1 MTISRLRFSM
11 PVLMMLAMESGSAMY
26 NAADI
31 IYLMEHNPPRAADVL
46 LEIDPSRVHVGNPK
60 DFSGEERLLAET
72 VNFMK
77 EKKKSQCEI
86 FLEGA
91 KFLQKKKKEGAS
103 KVTVSAVLDYLS
115 GKNINVD
122 KNTFPDEFRD
132 YVEYL
137 NDYYPEDK
145 TDDLPVPMKRTTEDV
160 VAEYLN
166 DYNIAS
172 LPEGTDEEIET
183 AKTKLSEVVTI
194 LNNKAAASEEATVP
208 ATTDDVK
215 SKVVFTFEELG
226 TFVSYMQKEKEVS
239 DKIKVEMTDLE
250 KLEVEV
256 EEYYDSGRKVGDI
269 DKIRA
274 YALAK
279 YFKELDESDGLDEG
293 EKVTSDKVKKKVVG
307 LSESE
312 LTYYDLIDFV
322 KYLNEEKGEGLK
334 VQLERTEDE
343 KISDGVN
350 NYIDKYVDEDI
361 ANKIKPILEVTVV
374 PVLKIGGT
382 KVIVAAIT
390 AAALVGVTLYFDD
403 LVNLIECLI
412 DEGVS
417 GISEPGDDERIA
429 YEVNEYY
436 KATQVGDLTVDQAY
450 DLAMYMRGR
459 TSETTITSESVK
471 TAVPSLEGRTLSY
484 DDLTAFVTHLNAKE
498 EEAQKE
504 ALKVTV
510 KRTTKE
516 NAGEY
521 LKVKDIAS
529 LPEGTDEEIET
540 AKTKLSEVVTILN
553 NKAEASQ
560 DEEVP
565 ATTDDVKSKVV
576 FTFEELSEFVEYM
589 QDEKVGEVSDKI
601 KVEMTYK
608 EAVTDKISK
617 YEGAV
622 WGLTPAEAYAI
633 VEYLNGLPN
642 NSTVNSDD
650 VEEELK
656 TKLGKDVD
664 IKFADL
670 NAFVEYLKD
679 DLTNKTL
686 TVVKTD
692 SEKIDYAV
700 DTYIS
705 EYLPENSITG
715 LPISTDAEKADTKT
729 KLEAIVAYMENPGKD
744 SITSDDVKSNVEGL
758 SGSTINYK
766 DLEQLKT
773 YLHDQGKDLGVT
785 IERTIDEKIDD
796 AVAAYMSN
804 HQVAGQT
811 EQVLKEIVKYLKDQ
825 GSATIDRD
833 DVKNYLVT
841 AGKIP
846 SADALTLGY
855 QNLLDLKACSV
866 AEDIE
871 LTVNIV
877 KTREEMS
884 DDERIRDEIDEY
896 LDDHTIED
904 LPTDRE
910 EAKDLLFGVVEYL
923 KSLGEPAIV
932 KTSDIYE
939 HEAVTFTYLE
949 LREFVNY
956 LKGINE
962 IPSGI
967 EVKRT
972 TAENVAEYLKDTNHT
987 VNGEHKEDE
996 ATKTALCAA
1005 ITILNNKAKASQ
1017 EAEVVATTDD
1027 VKTTVPLTFEELCD
1041 FIEYMQQAEVAEVS
1055 DKIKVEMTTAERIRV
1070 EVDEYYTE
1078 SHHVGDL
1085 TVDQAYALAMYMRRL
1100 TSETTIT
1107 SDSVKEYVDDLSETT
1122 FTYDDLDT
1130 FVDYLNTKEAAV
1142 GKEALKVTV
1151 KRTTKENAGEYLKV
1165 KNIASLPETTA
1176 EEIETAKTK
1185 LSEVVTILNNK
1196 AAASEEATVPATT
1209 DDVKNKVVFTFEEL
1223 GEFVDYMQKVPEKEV
1238 SEKIKVE
1245 MTYKE
1250 AVTDKI
1256 SKYAGV
1262 VWGLSAAE
1270 AYAIV
1275 EFLNRQDEGAKVN
1288 SDQVEAELKTK
1299 LGKDVDIKFSELNAF
1314 VEYLNGDLEK
1324 TITVV
1329 KTDAEKIDSAIAA
1342 YYPSHKIS
1350 GLSDDDA
1357 KAALVEIAKHL
1368 NTLPPNWKTKSSTI
1382 MEELQ
1387 NAGKIPSTVNLTYDD
1402 MVAYIEALDDQ
1413 TYFEN
1418 KPMIVEEELTLRQR
1432 IDALLLPETPESK
1445 LDGVAYDSYR
1455 LDSLLT
1461 KDGAID
1467 ASDVKNTWADAI
1479 TESFMPALSDANS
1492 SILKQDSSIP
1502 TTLSAAA
1509 EAETQSRIAT
1519 TTDGSIPTSLKTDIE
1534 NYVDALYEAETDD
1547 MNTALN
1553 SILSSN
1559 NTLSALNTTE
1569 SRSTINSKIL
1579 TDVTANGDAMNAKTN
1594 SIYADLPEIVEAIRR
1609 YAATY
1614 HLTESAQVDQIMS
1627 KYPSTEA
1634 RVIIREYL
1642 ANKIFTESDAN
1653 AKGYLKQYLKDEYVM
1668 DSDASYAPSGAINT
1682 IYTNIK
1688 TGSTAS
1694 DVTSRLDKINNG
1706 IIPVLNN
1713 NYIRAFADTEA
1724 KTTDETAYGIL
1735 RDSILIAFWNKSYEG
1750 TDLSTDGHRR
1760 EYVYTKTYSSN
1771 GYGYG
1776 HYCCIPPEKGD
1787 LVKNYLAL
1795 GDRSGVLS
1803 VIDSYIPLSYRGNDD
1818 FKNSLCDYLFTAYE
1832 KSSDM
1837 SVING
1842 SIAHI
1847 LIYNIGVS
1855 PHVWVPS
1862 IDLRDAR
1869 QSWFDYLGKT
1879 WNNTVVPSQ
1888 DSITTKIQN
1897 ALKNLG
1903 SGKTLK
1909 AGLKSQLDVSGTSA
1923 LVNDENEYPVA
1934 NGTSEIDKKYNYTDD
1949 FDNKE
1954 KVNILD
1960 YTYDKLIGD
1969 VRAIDAKTAYEV
1981 LKAQANATNNAAIDS
1996 LVSSDLREAL
2006 RSAIAEVT
2014 TPADVEN
2021 AASQVLSSE
2030 IASKEESTSDAV
2042 KDKYAKIYRS
2052 VNIDEN
2058 TVALEGVTDAVSV
2071 NAAFDQAIFGTMNGY
2086 LSPNGTAGI
2095 FEGVEGGVTGFIDA
2109 IYGTDAAAKAAAV
2122 RKVAMNWIT
2131 ARGEEFEAAKI
2142 AEMLNDIKETRNPSD
2157 RLKYQIEAYLS
2168 SHDIASLP
2176 VEDDAA
2182 KAKLVQVVEYLQGLD
2197 ENATVQTDDIT
2208 VVSFTFPELKAFVD
2222 YFKGKEGIPSTISA
2236 VKTEEQKLD
2245 SAVADYMKNHS
2256 IAGQTEAVIRGIVAY
2271 LENPDKD
2278 PINSDDV
2285 KNHLADQHIIADK
2298 DALTLDYQNLI
2309 DLKDCLA
2316 AQDRSVSTNIE
2327 RTTEERVRY
2336 EVDEYLQPTNPGAEA
2351 HTIGDLTRDQAFD
2364 LAMYLKGLENK
2375 TVTGEVV
2382 LDAMPSLSGKTL
2394 PYEDLKAFVEYLT
2407 DLEGLTVTV
2416 VRNESDLR
2424 DEINT
2429 ILASN
2434 FRPDSVADGVAFD
2447 DTVFDEL
2454 IGGTEEVSG
2463 ADVENILLAKTASN
2477 VFSANADWWKQDA
2490 SAVSDAAS
2498 LDSQITAVFPN
2509 SVLASEGDDGYD
2521 TLQTGIQSFVDAYN
2535 SSTAATAGNTEL
2547 SNILTES
2554 NKLSALNLTSTRST
2568 IKTSLESSETVNSKV
2583 NAFHNALQTSARGVR
2598 DYALA
2603 YVMEDAES
2611 RQDLLDY
2618 TSSYIQS
2625 NINSIIATK
2634 RANYATKIVNNKAS
2648 GNVGV
2653 AKKYIRSYLK
2663 LSEFYRSPDDDKVS
2677 RWSLDMPGAIYEKIG
2692 SSGTNESRVNEAIK
2706 DAWGQI
2712 YVRFV
2717 KNTTDEGKRVMELL
2731 DDFDT
2736 YNKQYGSSGPY
2747 WQIKLDAFYNY
2758 VHPLIYCNSSTIQQI
2773 KNLVDAGNDTQD
2785 NIGTL
2790 VETMLPTDIRTGTRF
2805 ADVGIAFKGYFYNGV
2820 ATSGPLNGL
2829 KGQSEDVFIERY
2841 KLILRYTGLDTYSW
2855 RQDMGSFLWA
2865 NQLVLGAFAGTTVP
2879 ESFSDAQK
2887 TRIQNYIATKG
2898 DKTTKISA
2906 LKTLLSDSSSSLTGD
2921 NHLVCLARLK
2931 ASDYNWSA
2939 RNESGAWYLAP
2950 GDKYDS
2956 TDKSVTTIN
2965 YTYGNIKTPLDE
2977 IDKSATYTA
2986 LGDAVKTTR
2995 TNALKTGE
3003 ILDNSL
3009 ANGVVNNTLGVVDSA
3024 AVRDAIYS
3032 TLAANISDS
3041 AVQEGFTKMYRGR
3054 QLGTHTISGDTQ
3066 SDVRNSVDSQIA
3078 AGIMRYLG
3086 RDMILS
3092 DYQKSAL
3099 VTAVDAAV
3107 GESSADQQSA
3117 IENYLHFSASK
3128 AAKIAAILNE
3138 LRMAVKDKD

>member
-91 KFLQKKKKEGAS
+91 KFLQQKKNEGVKE
-103 KVTVSAVLDYLS
+103 VTDSAVLDYLS

-145 TDDLPVPMKRTTEDV
+145 ADDLPVPMNKDV
-160 VAEYLN
+160 EERIKGEISEYV
-166 DYNIAS
+166 
-172 LPEGTDEEIET
+172 DEPH
-183 AKTKLSEVVTI
+183 TI
-194 LNNKAAASEEATVP
+194 GDLTPEEAKEALYEIVIYLKEKDRHGSKEVTSDDIKDDLDIKITFDELDEFVKEFQEKGEISS
-208 ATTDDVK
+208 AIKVEMTEKERIYDEVEKYTRTIGNFTDDEAYELVK
-215 SKVVFTFEELG
+215 YLKGSGITEVTSKKVLEDLKG
-226 TFVSYMQKEKEVS
+226 TTPPKISAEATINYKQLDDFVKYLQSEAVQEIPNT
-239 DKIKVEMTDLE
+239 IKVEMTDAE
-250 KLEVEV
+250 RIRVEV
-256 EEYYDSGRKVGDI
+256 DEYYS
-269 DKIRA
+269 
-274 YALAK
+274 
-279 YFKELDESDGLDEG
+279 
-293 EKVTSDKVKKKVVG
+293 
-307 LSESE
+307 
-312 LTYYDLIDFV
+312 
-322 KYLNEEKGEGLK
+322 
-334 VQLERTEDE
+334 
-343 KISDGVN
+343 
-350 NYIDKYVDEDI
+350 
-361 ANKIKPILEVTVV
+361 
-374 PVLKIGGT
+374 
-382 KVIVAAIT
+382 
-390 AAALVGVTLYFDD
+390 
-403 LVNLIECLI
+403 
-412 DEGVS
+412 
-417 GISEPGDDERIA
+417 
-429 YEVNEYY
+429 
-436 KATQVGDLTVDQAY
+436 ATDPHTVGDLTVDQAY
-450 DLAMYMRGR
+450 ALAIYMRDL
-459 TSETTITSESVK
+459 TEETTITSESVK
-471 TAVPSLEGRTLSY
+471 TAVPSLAGRTLTY
-484 DDLTAFVTHLNAKE
+484 ADLDVFVTHLNAKE

-504 ALKVTV
+504 ALKV
-510 KRTTKE
+510 
-516 NAGEY
+516 
-521 LKVKDIAS
+521 
-529 LPEGTDEEIET
+529 
-540 AKTKLSEVVTILN
+540 
-553 NKAEASQ
+553 
-560 DEEVP
+560 
-565 ATTDDVKSKVV
+565 
-576 FTFEELSEFVEYM
+576 
-589 QDEKVGEVSDKI
+589 
-601 KVEMTYK
+601 KVEMTD
-608 EAVTDKISK
+608 A
-617 YEGAV
+617 
-622 WGLTPAEAYAI
+622 
-633 VEYLNGLPN
+633 
-642 NSTVNSDD
+642 
-650 VEEELK
+650 
-656 TKLGKDVD
+656 
-664 IKFADL
+664 
-670 NAFVEYLKD
+670 
-679 DLTNKTL
+679 
-686 TVVKTD
+686 
-692 SEKIDYAV
+692 EKIDYAV

-758 SGSTINYK
+758 IGSTINYK

-796 AVAAYMSN
+796 AVAAYMLN

-811 EQVLKEIVKYLKDQ
+811 EEVLKEIVKYLQNPGKN
-825 GSATIDRD
+825 TIDRD

-846 SADALTLGY
+846 SADALALGY

-871 LTVNIV
+871 ITVKIV

-896 LDDHTIED
+896 LDDPTIED
-904 LPTDRE
+904 PTIEGLPTDRE
-910 EAKDLLFGVVEYL
+910 EAKDLLTSVVAYL
-923 KSLGEPAIV
+923 KRLGEPATV
-932 KTSDIYE
+932 RTSDIYE
-939 HEAVTFTYLE
+939 HAAVTFTYLG
-949 LREFVNY
+949 LSEFVNY

-972 TAENVAEYLKDTNHT
+972 TAENVGEYLKDTNHT
-987 VNGEHKEDE
+987 VNGVHKEDE
-996 ATKTALCAA
+996 ATKTALCDA

-1041 FIEYMQQAEVAEVS
+1041 FVEYMQKDEVDEIS
-1055 DKIKVEMTTAERIRV
+1055 DKIKVEMTTAERIEK
-1070 EVDEYYTE
+1070 EVHEYYVPTAPETQAQTVGNLTE
-1078 SHHVGDL
+1078 EE
-1085 TVDQAYALAMYMRRL
+1085 AYALAMYMRGRD
-1100 TSETTIT
+1100 TETTIT
-1107 SDSVKEYVDDLSETT
+1107 SDSVKEDVDDLSETT
-1122 FTYDDLDT
+1122 FSYDDLDA
-1130 FVDYLNTKEAAV
+1130 FVDYLNTKEAAS

-1165 KNIASLPETTA
+1165 KDIASLPEGTD

-1209 DDVKNKVVFTFEEL
+1209 DDVKNKVVFTYPEL
-1223 GEFVDYMQKVPEKEV
+1223 DGFVKYMQGETVAEV
-1238 SEKIKVE
+1238 SKKIKVE

-1256 SKYAGV
+1256 SKYTGA

-1288 SDQVEAELKTK
+1288 SDDVEKELKTK
-1299 LGKDVDIKFSELNAF
+1299 LGKDVDIEFANLNAF
-1314 VEYLNGDLEK
+1314 VEYLKDDLEK
-1324 TITVV
+1324 TIEVV
-1329 KTDAEKIDSAIAA
+1329 KTDAEKIDSAIEA
-1342 YYPSHKIS
+1342 YYKGDHVIS

-1368 NTLPPNWKTKSSTI
+1368 NTLPPNWKTNSSTI
-1382 MEELQ
+1382 MNELQ
-1387 NAGKIPSTVNLTYDD
+1387 NAGKIPNTVNLSYND

-1432 IDALLLPETPESK
+1432 IDALLLPETPEAK

-1461 KDGAID
+1461 KDGDIN

-1479 TESFMPALSDANS
+1479 TASFMPALSDANS
-1492 SILKQDSSIP
+1492 RILKQDSNIQP
-1502 TTLSAAA
+1502 AIAAAA

-1519 TTDGSIPTSLKTDIE
+1519 TDGDEVPDSLASDIDYYL
-1534 NYVDALYEAETDD
+1534 NALYEAAD
-1547 MNTALN
+1547 MDSALK

-1569 SRSTINSKIL
+1569 SRSEINSGIL

-1724 KTTDETAYGIL
+1724 KTTDGTAYGIL

-1750 TDLSTDGHRR
+1750 TDLSTDGLRR
-1760 EYVYTKTYSSN
+1760 EYVYTKTYSGNS
-1771 GYGYG
+1771 GYGYN

-1795 GDRSGVLS
+1795 GNRSGVLS
-1803 VIDSYIPLSYRGNDD
+1803 EIDSYIPLSYRGNDD

-1837 SVING
+1837 VVING

-1869 QSWFDYLGKT
+1869 QSWLDYLGST

-1909 AGLKSQLDVSGTSA
+1909 EGLRSQLNVSGTSA

-1934 NGTSEIDKKYNYTDD
+1934 NGTSEIDGYKYMDTTDG
-1949 FDNKE
+1949 NKT
-1954 KVNILD
+1954 KVNMLN

-1981 LKAQANATNNAAIDS
+1981 LKARANATNDAAIDS
-1996 LVSSDLREAL
+1996 LVSSDLKEAL
-2006 RSAIAEVT
+2006 RSAIADANVT
-2014 TPADVEN
+2014 TASGVES

-2030 IASKEESTSDAV
+2030 IASKNKSTSDAV

-2058 TVALEGVTDAVSV
+2058 TVALEGVTDAESV

-2086 LSPNGTAGI
+2086 LAPNGTAGI

-2122 RKVAMNWIT
+2122 RQVAMNWIT
-2131 ARGEEFEAAKI
+2131 ARKEEFKAADI

-2182 KAKLVQVVEYLQGLD
+2182 KAKLVQVVEHLQNLD
-2197 ENATVQTDDIT
+2197 ENATVKTTDIAD
-2208 VVSFTFPELKAFVD
+2208 VSFTFPELKAFVD

-2236 VKTEEQKLD
+2236 VKTEDQKLD
-2245 SAVADYMKNHS
+2245 SAVADYMKNHQ
-2256 IAGQTEAVIRGIVAY
+2256 IEGQTEAVIRGIVAY

-2285 KNHLADQHIIADK
+2285 KNHLATEGIIADK

-2351 HTIGDLTRDQAFD
+2351 HTLGDLTREQAFD

-2375 TVTGEVV
+2375 TVTGAGLVTTV
-2382 LDAMPSLSGKTL
+2382 SSLSGKTL

-2535 SSTAATAGNTEL
+2535 SSSASDAGNTEL

-2554 NKLSALNLTSTRST
+2554 NKLSALNLDSTRST
-2568 IKTSLESSETVNSKV
+2568 IKNSLSSDTTKESKV
-2583 NAFHNALQTSARGVR
+2583 EAFQDALPSCIKKVR

-2603 YVMEDAES
+2603 FGIEDKDS
-2611 RQDLLDY
+2611 RDY
-2618 TSSYIQS
+2618 IIENYPSSTVDDFKNTILPEKVTDY
-2625 NINSIIATK
+2625 
-2634 RANYATKIVNNKAS
+2634 ANKIVSAVANNNLAE
-2648 GNVGV
+2648 
-2653 AKKYIRSYLK
+2653 AKGYLRSYLK
-2663 LSEFYRSPDDDKVS
+2663 ISEFYRSPDSSQVPSNILDSICNKIRTSSVGGSKNRVDAVIKEVLVEHLGCFLSKDHNTGVSIGEELLELLDNDSKAGTPEAWINLSRFVIDRLVDNAGNDEAIIKEIATEFSKTSPDQKVIDAKI
-2677 RWSLDMPGAIYEKIG
+2677 RLLMPYNLMHNQQYQGDMEGLITQMKDNYPVQRN
-2692 SSGTNESRVNEAIK
+2692 SGKDYQTSVRDAYSVTFSGYLYRNAWRVHKQTFYWPNVLAAVFYCTRIPTINESRKEI
-2706 DAWGQI
+2706 
-2712 YVRFV
+2712 
-2717 KNTTDEGKRVMELL
+2717 
-2731 DDFDT
+2731 
-2736 YNKQYGSSGPY
+2736 
-2747 WQIKLDAFYNY
+2747 
-2758 VHPLIYCNSSTIQQI
+2758 
-2773 KNLVDAGNDTQD
+2773 
-2785 NIGTL
+2785 
-2790 VETMLPTDIRTGTRF
+2790 IR
-2805 ADVGIAFKGYFYNGV
+2805 
-2820 ATSGPLNGL
+2820 
-2829 KGQSEDVFIERY
+2829 
-2841 KLILRYTGLDTYSW
+2841 
-2855 RQDMGSFLWA
+2855 
-2865 NQLVLGAFAGTTVP
+2865 
-2879 ESFSDAQK
+2879 
-2887 TRIQNYIATKG
+2887 NYINSRGSEEDKKG
-2898 DKTTKISA
+2898 LLRQSLINIYTDSDGALNCLISI
-2906 LKTLLSDSSSSLTGD
+2906 SG
-2921 NHLVCLARLK
+2921 
-2931 ASDYNWSA
+2931 YNLDWTA
-2939 RNESGAWYLAP
+2939 RNESGAWYPDGFTLRP
-2950 GDKYDS
+2950 TEYN
-2956 TDKSVTTIN
+2956 TDGSIKLEQGIVTLGG
-2965 YTYGNIKTPLDE
+2965 TYLEVKKALDE
-2977 IDKSATYTA
+2977 IDKSATYAA
-2986 LGDAVKTTR
+2986 LGDAVKNTRVEALTTGDVL
-2995 TNALKTGE
+2995 NATQATGV
-3003 ILDNSL
+3003 LTDNPDL
-3009 ANGVVNNTLGVVDSA
+3009 AEPEDVKN
-3024 AVRDAIYS
+3024 AIYS
-3032 TLAANISDS
+3032 ALAANISDS

-3092 DYQKSAL
+3092 DYQKSGL

>member
-91 KFLQKKKKEGAS
+91 KFLQQKKNEGVKE
-103 KVTVSAVLDYLS
+103 VTDSAVLDYLS

-145 TDDLPVPMKRTTEDV
+145 ADDLPVPMNKDVEERIKREIS
-160 VAEYLN
+160 EYV
-166 DYNIAS
+166 
-172 LPEGTDEEIET
+172 DEPH
-183 AKTKLSEVVTI
+183 TI
-194 LNNKAAASEEATVP
+194 GDLTPEEAKEALYEIVIY
-208 ATTDDVK
+208 
-215 SKVVFTFEELG
+215 L
-226 TFVSYMQKEKEVS
+226 KEKDRHGSKEVTS
-239 DKIKVEMTDLE
+239 DDIKDDLDIKITFDELDEFVKEFQEKGEISSAIKVEMTE
-250 KLEVEV
+250 KERIYDEVEKYTRTIGNFTDD
-256 EEYYDSGRKVGDI
+256 E
-269 DKIRA
+269 A
-274 YALAK
+274 Y
-279 YFKELDESDGLDEG
+279 EL
-293 EKVTSDKVKKKVVG
+293 
-307 LSESE
+307 
-312 LTYYDLIDFV
+312 V
-322 KYLNEEKGEGLK
+322 KYLKG
-334 VQLERTEDE
+334 
-343 KISDGVN
+343 
-350 NYIDKYVDEDI
+350 
-361 ANKIKPILEVTVV
+361 
-374 PVLKIGGT
+374 
-382 KVIVAAIT
+382 
-390 AAALVGVTLYFDD
+390 
-403 LVNLIECLI
+403 
-412 DEGVS
+412 S
-417 GISEPGDDERIA
+417 GISEVTSKKVLEDLKGTTPPKISAEATINYKQLDDFVR
-429 YEVNEYY
+429 YL
-436 KATQVGDLTVDQAY
+436 Q
-450 DLAMYMRGR
+450 
-459 TSETTITSESVK
+459 SEAIQEIPSTITV
-471 TAVPSLEGRTLSY
+471 
-484 DDLTAFVTHLNAKE
+484 
-498 EEAQKE
+498 
-504 ALKVTV
+504 
-510 KRTTKE
+510 
-516 NAGEY
+516 
-521 LKVKDIAS
+521 
-529 LPEGTDEEIET
+529 
-540 AKTKLSEVVTILN
+540 AKTD
-553 NKAEASQ
+553 A
-560 DEEVP
+560 
-565 ATTDDVKSKVV
+565 
-576 FTFEELSEFVEYM
+576 
-589 QDEKVGEVSDKI
+589 
-601 KVEMTYK
+601 
-608 EAVTDKISK
+608 
-617 YEGAV
+617 
-622 WGLTPAEAYAI
+622 
-633 VEYLNGLPN
+633 
-642 NSTVNSDD
+642 
-650 VEEELK
+650 
-656 TKLGKDVD
+656 
-664 IKFADL
+664 
-670 NAFVEYLKD
+670 
-679 DLTNKTL
+679 
-686 TVVKTD
+686 
-692 SEKIDYAV
+692 EKIDYAV

-715 LPISTDAEKADTKT
+715 LPISTDAEKGETKT

-811 EQVLKEIVKYLKDQ
+811 EEVLKEIVKYLKDQ

-846 SADALTLGY
+846 SVDALALGY

-871 LTVNIV
+871 ITVKIA

-896 LDDHTIED
+896 LDDPTIED
-904 LPTDRE
+904 PTIEGLPTDRE
-910 EAKDLLFGVVEYL
+910 EAKDLLTGVVAYL
-923 KSLGEPAIV
+923 KRLGEPAIV
-932 KTSDIYE
+932 RTSDIYE
-939 HEAVTFTYLE
+939 HAAVTFTYLG
-949 LREFVNY
+949 LSEFVNY

-1027 VKTTVPLTFEELCD
+1027 VKNKVVFTFEELGE
-1041 FIEYMQQAEVAEVS
+1041 FVEYMQKVQEKEVS

-1070 EVDEYYTE
+1070 EVDEYYAQ
-1078 SHHVGDL
+1078 SGSPKVGNL
-1085 TVDQAYALAMYMRRL
+1085 TVDQAYDLAMYMRGR
-1100 TSETTIT
+1100 TAETTIT
-1107 SDSVKEYVDDLSETT
+1107 SDSVKEDVEGLSETT
-1122 FTYDDLDT
+1122 FTYDDLT
-1130 FVDYLNTKEAAV
+1130 AFVTHLNTKETAV

-1223 GEFVDYMQKVPEKEV
+1223 GEFVDYMQKDEV
-1238 SEKIKVE
+1238 DEISDKIKVE

-1256 SKYAGV
+1256 RKYTGA

-1288 SDQVEAELKTK
+1288 SDDVEKELKTK

-1368 NTLPPNWKTKSSTI
+1368 KTLPPNWKTNSSTI
-1382 MEELQ
+1382 MEELK
-1387 NAGKIPSTVNLTYDD
+1387 ATTPPKIPSTVNLTYED
-1402 MVAYIEALDDQ
+1402 MKAYIEALDEE

-1432 IDALLLPETPESK
+1432 IDALLFPETPEVK

-1492 SILKQDSSIP
+1492 SILKQDSSIQP
-1502 TTLSAAA
+1502 AIAVAA
-1509 EAETQSRIAT
+1509 ETETQSRIAT
-1519 TTDGSIPTSLKTDIE
+1519 TTDGSIPTLLKTDIE
-1534 NYVDALYEAETDD
+1534 NYVDALYEAEMDD

-1614 HLTESAQVDQIMS
+1614 HLTESAQVDQIML
-1627 KYPSTEA
+1627 KYPGTEA

-1694 DVTSRLDKINNG
+1694 DVTSRLNKINNG

-1724 KTTDETAYGIL
+1724 KTTDGTACAAL
-1735 RDSILIAFWNKSYEG
+1735 RDAILIAFWNKSYEG
-1750 TDLSTDGHRR
+1750 TNLGTDGGRRGYVWGKTYPDQASGVSYRKYAYLPTTPTCSTILNYLQQNNRNAILSTL
-1760 EYVYTKTYSSN
+1760 N
-1771 GYGYG
+1771 
-1776 HYCCIPPEKGD
+1776 
-1787 LVKNYLAL
+1787 NYK
-1795 GDRSGVLS
+1795 
-1803 VIDSYIPLSYRGNDD
+1803 PLSAGSD
-1818 FKNSLCDYLFTAYE
+1818 FNELICNSLFSTYAKQGASMDPNSVFVAQLF
-1832 KSSDM
+1832 
-1837 SVING
+1837 IW
-1842 SIAHI
+1842 
-1847 LIYNIGVS
+1847 NIGTS

-1862 IDLRDAR
+1862 IDLREAR
-1869 QSWFDYLGKT
+1869 QSWFDYLGNT
-1879 WNNTVVPSQ
+1879 WTNSNIPAP
-1888 DSITTKIQN
+1888 ITSTIQTKIQN

-1909 AGLKSQLDVSGTSA
+1909 AGLKSQFNVSGTSA

-1934 NGTSEIDKKYNYTDD
+1934 NGTSEIDNYKYTDA
-1949 FDNKE
+1949 FDNKT

-1981 LKAQANATNNAAIDS
+1981 LKARANATNDAAIDS

-2006 RSAIAEVT
+2006 RDAIANVT
-2014 TPADVEN
+2014 TPADVQS

-2030 IASKEESTSDAV
+2030 IASNASKEESTSDAV

-2052 VNIDEN
+2052 VNIGSNAVNLSGATNVTNIN
-2058 TVALEGVTDAVSV
+2058 T
-2071 NAAFDQAIFGTMNGY
+2071 AFDNAIYNTMNGY
-2086 LSPNGTAGI
+2086 LAPNGTAGI

-2109 IYGTDAAAKAAAV
+2109 VYGSNDEAKRAAV
-2122 RKVAMNWIT
+2122 RQVAMNWIT
-2131 ARGEEFEAAKI
+2131 AREEEFKAAKI

-2182 KAKLVQVVEYLQGLD
+2182 KAKLVQVVEHLQNLG
-2197 ENATVQTDDIT
+2197 ENETVKTSDIT
-2208 VVSFTFPELKAFVD
+2208 VVAFTFPELKAFVD

-2245 SAVADYMKNHS
+2245 SAVEDYYPTH
-2256 IAGQTEAVIRGIVAY
+2256 
-2271 LENPDKD
+2271 
-2278 PINSDDV
+2278 PISG
-2285 KNHLADQHIIADK
+2285 
-2298 DALTLDYQNLI
+2298 LT
-2309 DLKDCLA
+2309 
-2316 AQDRSVSTNIE
+2316 
-2327 RTTEERVRY
+2327 
-2336 EVDEYLQPTNPGAEA
+2336 GAEA
-2351 HTIGDLTRDQAFD
+2351 KAALVEIAKHL
-2364 LAMYLKGLENK
+2364 
-2375 TVTGEVV
+2375 
-2382 LDAMPSLSGKTL
+2382 KTL
-2394 PYEDLKAFVEYLT
+2394 PDGTTIKSSTIMEELQNAGKIPSTVNLSHDDLEAFVEALNK
-2407 DLEGLTVTV
+2407 EGFGLDITIAEEEDT
-2416 VRNESDLR
+2416 LR
-2424 DEINT
+2424 GEINT
-2429 ILASN
+2429 L
-2434 FRPDSVADGVAFD
+2434 VANYVP
-2447 DTVFDEL
+2447 T
-2454 IGGTEEVSG
+2454 
-2463 ADVENILLAKTASN
+2463 
-2477 VFSANADWWKQDA
+2477 
-2490 SAVSDAAS
+2490 
-2498 LDSQITAVFPN
+2498 
-2509 SVLASEGDDGYD
+2509 
-2521 TLQTGIQSFVDAYN
+2521 
-2535 SSTAATAGNTEL
+2535 ATAGSTNFNDAVFDSLIAQKKEDGAPITEEQVRNAWTAQIRNNLNKATLEEMLWEKDSAVELEVSDKVNTALNSRIATTDDGKVPDSLASYIDDYLNALYEAADMDSALDSLL
-2547 SNILTES
+2547 SDE
-2554 NKLSALNLTSTRST
+2554 NKLSALNTT
-2568 IKTSLESSETVNSKV
+2568 
-2583 NAFHNALQTSARGVR
+2583 
-2598 DYALA
+2598 
-2603 YVMEDAES
+2603 ES
-2611 RQDLLDY
+2611 RQEIDSEILTKVTANGDAMNEKIDSVYADLYNCVDPIRRYAATWRLSDIDQGEVDLFLQTAKEGGDPY
-2618 TSSYIQS
+2618 NEVSMYLRDKIKDQNKSFAEVQKYIEAYLFRCGGANRNRLPNNLSSRDIQLLNECYS
-2625 NINSIIATK
+2625 SMRGPTNNLIPSLGKYFEEYFKYGTVEESLRKNRLWYLFSTPITYANSFTRQDIEALKTFVWK
-2634 RANYATKIVNNKAS
+2634 NNTGYNQGLELRNTNKGQPNYVWEDTNWDDPFDSFKTKIIKFVWDAT
-2648 GNVGV
+2648 
-2653 AKKYIRSYLK
+2653 Y
-2663 LSEFYRSPDDDKVS
+2663 DDDKDTSAYNYDHNKYLCISNSAVS
-2677 RWSLDMPGAIYEKIG
+2677 GNLATY
-2692 SSGTNESRVNEAIK
+2692 IK
-2706 DAWGQI
+2706 DKNQDSFI
-2712 YVRFV
+2712 STLTDSYVPLAYSSNDSDKSKF
-2717 KNTTDEGKRVMELL
+2717 KNG
-2731 DDFDT
+2731 
-2736 YNKQYGSSGPY
+2736 
-2747 WQIKLDAFYNY
+2747 FYNY
-2758 VHPLIYCNSSTIQQI
+2758 LINNKYQSTMDSGKVQNFYKKYVIECWLTDSIESSVEEWFLIKCMDEDFSGFFSNANIPVQNSISS
-2773 KNLVDAGNDTQD
+2773 K
-2785 NIGTL
+2785 
-2790 VETMLPTDIRTGTRF
+2790 
-2805 ADVGIAFKGYFYNGV
+2805 
-2820 ATSGPLNGL
+2820 
-2829 KGQSEDVFIERY
+2829 
-2841 KLILRYTGLDTYSW
+2841 
-2855 RQDMGSFLWA
+2855 
-2865 NQLVLGAFAGTTVP
+2865 
-2879 ESFSDAQK
+2879 
-2887 TRIQNYIATKG
+2887 IQNTLKNVGNGNTIK
-2898 DKTTKISA
+2898 SA
-2906 LKTLLSDSSSSLTGD
+2906 LKSQFSGTFFKLLVNDAFKWYIASGSSDINKYKFTDSSSSWTKVNMLD
-2921 NHLVCLARLK
+2921 
-2931 ASDYNWSA
+2931 
-2939 RNESGAWYLAP
+2939 
-2950 GDKYDS
+2950 
-2956 TDKSVTTIN
+2956 
-2965 YTYGNIKTPLDE
+2965 YTYDKLIEKVRAIDANTTYGILKTQADDKLDSAVGGLVPSDKVDAMKSEIKTVQSEVDVANAVYSVLEDS
-2977 IDKSATYTA
+2977 KSDT
-2986 LGDAVKTTR
+2986 DAQNCVAR
-2995 TNALKTGE
+2995 IYRGRNV
-3003 ILDNSL
+3003 
-3009 ANGVVNNTLGVVDSA
+3009 NGALGVVGNSFKEMID
-3024 AVRDAIYS
+3024 
-3032 TLAANISDS
+3032 ANIAYDTLKYLRHDITLGD
-3041 AVQEGFTKMYRGR
+3041 VTK
-3054 QLGTHTISGDTQ
+3054 IIN
-3066 SDVRNSVDSQIA
+3066 VRNFVNRLDGSEELRSEVISN
-3078 AGIMRYLG
+3078 
-3086 RDMILS
+3086 
-3092 DYQKSAL
+3092 
-3099 VTAVDAAV
+3099 
-3107 GESSADQQSA
+3107 A
-3117 IENYLHFSASK
+3117 IE
-3128 AAKIAAILNE
+3128 AAINGFPAGDIADIIN
-3138 LRMAVKDKD
+3138 RII

>member
-72 VNFMK
+72 INFMK

-91 KFLQKKKKEGAS
+91 KFLQQKKNEGVKE
-103 KVTVSAVLDYLS
+103 VTDSAVLDYLS

-145 TDDLPVPMKRTTEDV
+145 ADDLPVPMNKDVEERIKREIS
-160 VAEYLN
+160 EYV
-166 DYNIAS
+166 DK
-172 LPEGTDEEIET
+172 PH
-183 AKTKLSEVVTI
+183 TI
-194 LNNKAAASEEATVP
+194 GDLTPEEAKEALYEIVIY
-208 ATTDDVK
+208 
-215 SKVVFTFEELG
+215 L
-226 TFVSYMQKEKEVS
+226 KEKDRHGSKEVTS
-239 DKIKVEMTDLE
+239 DDIKDDLDIKITFDELDEFVKEFQEKGEISSAIKVEMTE
-250 KLEVEV
+250 KERIYDEVEKYTRTIGNFTDDEAYELV
-256 EEYYDSGRKVGDI
+256 KYLKGSGI
-269 DKIRA
+269 T
-274 YALAK
+274 
-279 YFKELDESDGLDEG
+279 E
-293 EKVTSDKVKKKVVG
+293 VTSASVLKALKEAEKI
-307 LSESE
+307 SEGATINYE
-312 LTYYDLIDFV
+312 QLDDFV
-322 KYLNEEKGEGLK
+322 KYLQSEE
-334 VQLERTEDE
+334 VQE
-343 KISDGVN
+343 IPS
-350 NYIDKYVDEDI
+350 
-361 ANKIKPILEVTVV
+361 
-374 PVLKIGGT
+374 
-382 KVIVAAIT
+382 
-390 AAALVGVTLYFDD
+390 
-403 LVNLIECLI
+403 
-412 DEGVS
+412 
-417 GISEPGDDERIA
+417 
-429 YEVNEYY
+429 
-436 KATQVGDLTVDQAY
+436 
-450 DLAMYMRGR
+450 
-459 TSETTITSESVK
+459 TITV
-471 TAVPSLEGRTLSY
+471 
-484 DDLTAFVTHLNAKE
+484 
-498 EEAQKE
+498 
-504 ALKVTV
+504 
-510 KRTTKE
+510 
-516 NAGEY
+516 
-521 LKVKDIAS
+521 
-529 LPEGTDEEIET
+529 
-540 AKTKLSEVVTILN
+540 AKTD
-553 NKAEASQ
+553 A
-560 DEEVP
+560 
-565 ATTDDVKSKVV
+565 
-576 FTFEELSEFVEYM
+576 
-589 QDEKVGEVSDKI
+589 
-601 KVEMTYK
+601 
-608 EAVTDKISK
+608 
-617 YEGAV
+617 
-622 WGLTPAEAYAI
+622 
-633 VEYLNGLPN
+633 
-642 NSTVNSDD
+642 
-650 VEEELK
+650 
-656 TKLGKDVD
+656 
-664 IKFADL
+664 
-670 NAFVEYLKD
+670 
-679 DLTNKTL
+679 
-686 TVVKTD
+686 
-692 SEKIDYAV
+692 EKIDYAV
-700 DTYIS
+700 DEYIS

-729 KLEAIVAYMENPGKD
+729 KLEAIVAYMENKD

-855 QNLLDLKACSV
+855 QNLLDLKECSE

-896 LDDHTIED
+896 LDDHAIEG

-910 EAKDLLFGVVEYL
+910 EAKDLLTSVVAYL

-939 HEAVTFTYLE
+939 HAEVTFTYLE
-949 LREFVNY
+949 LSEFVNY

-972 TAENVAEYLKDTNHT
+972 TAENVGEYLKDPNHT
-987 VNGEHKEDE
+987 INGEHKEDN
-996 ATKTALCAA
+996 ATKTALCEA

-1041 FIEYMQQAEVAEVS
+1041 FVEYMQQATVAEVS
-1055 DKIKVEMTTAERIRV
+1055 EKIKVEMTDAERIRV

-1078 SHHVGDL
+1078 THHVGDL
-1085 TVDQAYALAMYMRRL
+1085 DVDQAYDLAIYMRDL
-1100 TSETTIT
+1100 TEETTIT
-1107 SDSVKEYVDDLSETT
+1107 SDSVKAAVDDLSETT
-1122 FTYDDLDT
+1122 FTYDDLT
-1130 FVDYLNTKEAAV
+1130 AFVTHLNAKEEEAQ
-1142 GKEALKVTV
+1142 KEALKVTV

-1165 KNIASLPETTA
+1165 KNIASLPETTE

-1196 AAASEEATVPATT
+1196 AEASQDEEVPATT
-1209 DDVKNKVVFTFEEL
+1209 DDVKNKVVFTYLEL

-1238 SEKIKVE
+1238 SDKIKVE

-1314 VEYLNGDLEK
+1314 VEYLNGDLTK
-1324 TITVV
+1324 TIEVV
-1329 KTDAEKIDSAIAA
+1329 KTDAEKIDSAIAV

-1402 MVAYIEALDDQ
+1402 MVAYITELDEE
-1413 TYFEN
+1413 TYFEH

-1432 IDALLLPETPESK
+1432 IDALLLPETPDAK

-1479 TESFMPALSDANS
+1479 TASFMPALSDVNS

-1519 TTDGSIPTSLKTDIE
+1519 TTDESIPTSLKTDIE

-1569 SRSTINSKIL
+1569 SRSAINSEIL
-1579 TDVTANGDAMNAKTN
+1579 TDVTANGDAINAKTN
-1594 SIYADLPEIVEAIRR
+1594 SIYADLPDIVEAIRR

-1724 KTTDETAYGIL
+1724 KTTDVIAYGIL
-1735 RDSILIAFWNKSYEG
+1735 RDSILIAFWNKSVEEG
-1750 TDLSTDGHRR
+1750 GKTIDLSTDGHRR

-1803 VIDSYIPLSYRGNDD
+1803 EIDSYIPLSYRGNDD

-1869 QSWFDYLGKT
+1869 QSWFDYLEKT

-1909 AGLKSQLDVSGTSA
+1909 EGLRSQLNVSGTSA

-1981 LKAQANATNNAAIDS
+1981 LKARANAMNDAAIDS

-2014 TPADVEN
+2014 TASGVES
-2021 AASQVLSSE
+2021 AASQVLSGNITSQ
-2030 IASKEESTSDAV
+2030 KENTSDDV

-2086 LSPNGTAGI
+2086 LAPNGTAGI
-2095 FEGVEGGVTGFIDA
+2095 FDDVEGGVTGFIDA

-2122 RKVAMNWIT
+2122 RQVAMNWIT
-2131 ARGEEFEAAKI
+2131 AREEEFKAAKI

-2182 KAKLVQVVEYLQGLD
+2182 KAKLVQVVEHLQNLD
-2197 ENATVQTDDIT
+2197 ENETVKTSDIT
-2208 VVSFTFPELKAFVD
+2208 VVEFTFPELKAFVD

-2236 VKTEEQKLD
+2236 VKTEEQKID
-2245 SAVADYMKNHS
+2245 SAVEDYMKNHS

-2285 KNHLADQHIIADK
+2285 KNHLATEGIIADK

-2382 LDAMPSLSGKTL
+2382 LDAVPSLSGKTL

-2509 SVLASEGDDGYD
+2509 SVLASEGDEGYD

-2535 SSTAATAGNTEL
+2535 SSSASDAGNTEL
-2547 SNILTES
+2547 SNILTAS
-2554 NKLSALNLTSTRST
+2554 NNLSALNLTSTRST

-2663 LSEFYRSPDDDKVS
+2663 LSEFYRSPDDKRLS
-2677 RWSLDMPGAIYEKIG
+2677 NLSLDMPGGIYEYMER
-2692 SSGTNESRVNEAIK
+2692 TNSDLNRAIK
-2706 DAWGQI
+2706 LLWGDI
-2712 YVRFV
+2712 FV
-2717 KNTTDEGKRVMELL
+2717 SFLKNNPNENEGNTVMTYL

-2736 YNKQYGSSGPY
+2736 YNKQHGSSGTDYSTILKRFNDYVYDLISYNKETINEIIALKDKGAAKATIDAEVEKMLPAA
-2747 WQIKLDAFYNY
+2747 IKTGARFASVGNYMKEQFYNS
-2758 VHPLIYCNSSTIQQI
+2758 IYEKMNEESMSQYYKIFLRQ
-2773 KNLVDAGNDTQD
+2773 
-2785 NIGTL
+2785 
-2790 VETMLPTDIRTGTRF
+2790 
-2805 ADVGIAFKGYFYNGV
+2805 AF
-2820 ATSGPLNGL
+2820 
-2829 KGQSEDVFIERY
+2829 D
-2841 KLILRYTGLDTYSW
+2841 DYSW
-2855 RQDMGSFLWA
+2855 RQDWLSFFWSDY
-2865 NQLVLGAFAGTTVP
+2865 VPGAFTGTTVP
-2879 ESFSDAQK
+2879 VSFSSDQETK
-2887 TRIQNYIATKG
+2887 IKNYIATKG

-2906 LKTLLSDSSSSLTGD
+2906 LKTLLYPNLTGN
-2921 NHLVCLARLK
+2921 NHLVCLIRLK
-2931 ASDYNWSA
+2931 SRDFNWA
-2939 RNESGAWYLAP
+2939 PVNESGTTRYLAP
-2950 GDKYDS
+2950 GDTYDI

-3009 ANGVVNNTLGVVDSA
+3009 ANGVANNTLGVVDSA